1 MVDLLSALLI
11 LLGLVFFAAGS
22 AGMLRF
28 PDVYTRLHALTK
40 ADNLGLGLVVLG
52 LALQA
57 DGVAP
62 VLKLLIIWALVLIAG
77 AAACH
82 LVAQR
87 AWTRLDGEGER

>member
-1 MVDLLSALLI
+1 MIQGMSVLLI
-11 LLGLVFFAAGS
+11 LAGLVFFAAGS

-52 LALQA
+52 LILQA
-57 DGVAP
+57 ETAAFVI
-62 VLKLLIIWALVLIAG
+62 KLLIIWALVLVAG

-87 AWTRLDGEGER
+87 AWSRFGAKEER

>member
-1 MVDLLSALLI
+1 MIDVLSIILI
-11 LLGLVFFAAGS
+11 AAGLVFFAAGT
-22 AGMLRF
+22 AGLLRF

-52 LALQA
+52 LLIRADAL
-57 DGVAP
+57 AP
-62 VLKLLIIWALVLIAG
+62 MFKLVLVWALVLVAG

-87 AWTRLDGEGER
+87 AWTRLDGEDES